1 MSGLQHLPL
10 FRPRNWLDNENN
22 MHSTLSPAPRLLADI
37 GGTNAR
43 FALQVD
49 GQFVAIDA
57 LACADYPNLGAAI
70 DAYLARAAALGF
82 ATHAIRHV
90 AIAIANPVE
99 DDLVRMTNHHWSFSA
114 ARLRAER
121 QFMTLLVVNDF
132 AALAMSL
139 PYLRPEQRE
148 RIGTGPGGGAGLSG
162 RPIGLIGPGTG
173 LGVSG
178 AVQAGGQWMALAGE
192 GGHASFAPNTD
203 DELVLL
209 QALKREFG
217 HVSAERVLSGTGL
230 EMIHRTLAGEH
241 LDVASITGR
250 ALGSRDAACMRTI
263 GCFCGVLG
271 SVAGNVALTLGA
283 TGGMY
288 IGGGIVPRLGK
299 LFTQSTFRQRFEDK
313 GRLAPY
319 LARIP
324 TWLITEQFP
333 ALVGVAAMLAE
344 KVKD

>member
-1 MSGLQHLPL
+1 M
-10 FRPRNWLDNENN
+10 N
-22 MHSTLSPAPRLLADI
+22 APCLLADI

-43 FALQVD
+43 FALQID
-49 GQFVAIDA
+49 DQFVAIDV
-57 LACADYPNLGAAI
+57 LACADYPTLGAAI
-70 DAYLARAAALGF
+70 DAYLARAAGLGF
-82 ATHAIRHV
+82 PTGAIRHM

-99 DDLVRMTNHHWSFSA
+99 DDLVRMTNHHWSFSV

-121 QFMTLLVVNDF
+121 QLLTLLVVNDF

-139 PYLRPEQRE
+139 PYLQPEQRE

-178 AVQAGGQWMALAGE
+178 VVKAGEQWIALAGE

-203 DELVLL
+203 DEIILL

-217 HVSAERVLSGTGL
+217 HVSAERLLSGMGL
-230 EMIHRTLAGEH
+230 ELIHRTFADEVLPA
-241 LDVASITGR
+241 ASITGR
-250 ALGSRDAACMRTI
+250 ALGSNDAACQRSI
-263 GCFCGVLG
+263 ACFCGILG

-299 LFTQSTFRQRFEDK
+299 LFALSSFRQRFEDK

-324 TWLITEQFP
+324 TWVITAPFP

-344 KVKD
+344 KRKPA